1 MATKN
6 IKLKPQEEDLSDI
19 NIKKVIALLEPK
31 DGSKP
36 ITKTLACQI
45 LRISYN
51 TKRLDTILGSFK
63 EKLEMRSRRMAE
75 NRGKPA
81 TKEDV
86 SYVIKEYLATGNVS
100 EIARSLFRGVT
111 FVNNILEQY
120 SVPVKPKTNDYF
132 KPEMIPDA
140 LVRKEFKIG
149 EVVYSAR
156 YDSLAKIK
164 SEFSQPAN
172 KLLSNGI
179 VYSIHLLDEKWN
191 MLAYQPAYEL
201 ASLEAFSELGIKF

>member
-51 TKRLDTILGSFK
+51 TKRLDSIISTFK

-81 TKEDV
+81 TKDDV
-86 SYVIKEYLATGNVS
+86 SYVIKEYLASGNVS
-100 EIARSLFRGVT
+100 EIARSLFRGIT
-111 FVNNILEQY
+111 FVNNILEEY
-120 SVPVKPKTNDYF
+120 NVPVKPRTSDYF
-132 KPEMIPDA
+132 NPELIPDA
-140 LVRKEFKIG
+140 LVRAEFKIG

-164 SEFSQPAN
+164 WESAKVGGEH
-172 KLLSNGI
+172 
-179 VYSIHLLDEKWN
+179 VYNVFLLDEKL
-191 MLAYQPAYEL
+191 MQHAYQPASEL
-201 ASLEAFSELGIKF
+201 ASLDPLREAGATL